1 MNAPSKISRTAALFK
16 SNRNQAVRIPKD
28 LEFPAGVK
36 EVIIRK
42 VGKSL
47 HLSPEESLWLD
58 YFAEPGV
65 PDFPDRSP
73 QGEFE
78 VRESF

>member
-1 MNAPSKISRTAALFK
+1 MNATSKFERTVALFR
-16 SNRNQAVRIPKD
+16 SNRNQAVRIPRD
-28 LEFPAGVK
+28 MEFPEGIK
-36 EVIIRK
+36 EVIIRR

-47 HLSPEESLWLD
+47 HLSPEDSLWLD

-65 PDFPDRSP
+65 ADFPDRSP
-73 QGEFE
+73 QGEYE